1 MKSLIKIVMSSA
13 LLLGI
18 LSAGDEARIGT
29 SGANQLLVPV
39 GARGVAMSG
48 ADLVYS
54 HGIES
59 SYWNPAGLSRIEGG
73 TVLASQMQM
82 FGDVNVSFFGAG
94 SKVGNSGAVG
104 LTVKSIDLGDIP
116 ITTVEAMDGTGSTF
130 RPNMSTIS
138 LTYANAFSDKA
149 RFGVSVK
156 AISESIPRASAS
168 AFALDAGVQYENL
181 NDIQGLGIALALKNI
196 GTDMHYEGSGLT
208 TTATDDAN
216 LSDFYNIEASYDK
229 LPSTF
234 DMAVSYKVSGATL
247 ALTYTSHNFRY
258 DDLTVGGEYQLMD
271 MIFLRGGMSLPQ
283 LEDDSSQKDD
293 VLGGV
298 NFGAGLKYSLFG
310 TSLLVEYTYRTQ
322 KYFDGNSLISLSLGF

>member
-1 MKSLIKIVMSSA
+1 MKSLIKIAMSSI

-18 LSAGDEARIGT
+18 LNAGDEARIGT

-59 SYWNPAGLSRIEGG
+59 SYWNPAGLSRIEGA
-73 TVLASQMQM
+73 TVLASQMTM
-82 FGDVNVSFFGAG
+82 FGDVNVSYFGAG
-94 SKVGNSGAVG
+94 SKLGNSGAIG
-104 LTVKSIDLGDIP
+104 LTVKSIDLGEIP
-116 ITTVEAMDGTGSTF
+116 ITTVEAMDGTGSSF
-130 RPNMSTIS
+130 RPNMSTLS
-138 LTYANAFSDKA
+138 LTYANAFSDKS
-149 RFGVSVK
+149 RFGISVK

-208 TTATDDAN
+208 TTASDDDN
-216 LSDFYNIEASYDK
+216 LEDFYNIEASYDK

-234 DMAVSYKVSGATL
+234 DMAVSYKVAGATL
-247 ALTYTSHNFRY
+247 AVTYTSHNFRY

-271 MIFLRGGMSLPQ
+271 MIFVRGGMSLPQ
-283 LEDDSSQKDD
+283 LEDESSQTDE

-298 NFGAGLKYSLFG
+298 NFGAGLKYNLFG
-310 TSLLVEYTYRTQ
+310 TNLLVEYTYRSQ
-322 KYFDGNSLISLSLGF
+322 KYYDGNNLISLSLGF